1 MVSFW
6 NREQANCLGRCGIKR
21 GQRFAEVRSHEVLY
35 TTGRGSEG
43 LWLVIIRKMA
53 CPGSKWRCQLGRW
66 IFESSSGVRVE
77 IQIGESGAYRWNL
90 KMVLYKSPVKRVVGT
105 EINTQDLTLDSQTP

>member
-1 MVSFW
+1 MVSK
-6 NREQANCLGRCGIKR
+6 EV
-21 GQRFAEVRSHEVLY
+21 RFAEVRSHEVLY

-53 CPGSKWRCQLGRW
+53 FPGSKWRCQLGCW

-90 KMVLYKSPVKRVVGT
+90 KMGLYKSPVKRLVGT